1 MTVAFGL
8 GAAVAWA
15 VVNLWL
21 VTLSR
26 RIDIAVTTLAV
37 LASSTVVTLPLAL
50 AFEGAPGGD
59 AWSHAPAAAA
69 AGLLEL
75 AGFGCYIVAIRRGTL
90 AVVAPLVGLEG
101 GIAALVAIAGGE
113 AVGTTVVVGIVL
125 AVVGTSLSCA
135 EPGERR
141 ASGAG
146 WAILAGGVFGLMFVM
161 YGQTDPLVVT
171 ARAENHLHG
180 VTDLDDTIARLVAY
194 RSVGADCLYAPGLT
208 DTEQIA
214 AVVAAV
220 EAPVNVLALPGA
232 PPVPE
237 LERLGVRRVSTG
249 SLLAR
254 TAYGAML
261 AGARELLGP
270 GTSQYAQVGVTP
282 EERAA
287 AFTR

>member
-1 MTVAFGL
+1 MTVTLGL

-37 LASSTVVTLPLAL
+37 FASSTVVTLPLAL

-75 AGFGCYIVAIRRGTL
+75 AGFGCYIVAIRRGSL

-113 AVGTTVVVGIVL
+113 QVGATVVVGIVM

-135 EPGERR
+135 ERGERR

-146 WAILAGGVFGLMFVM
+146 WAILAGGIFGLMFVM
-161 YGQTDPLVVT
+161 YGQTDPLGPFTAVT
-171 ARAENHLHG
+171 IGRF
-180 VTDLDDTIARLVAY
+180 
-194 RSVGADCLYAPGLT
+194 GAF
-208 DTEQIA
+208 
-214 AVVAAV
+214 VAAV
-220 EAPVNVLALPGA
+220 DRGPVSVASVCGAQFAALSVILSVVFLRERPARVQVAGIVLTL
-232 PPVPE
+232 
-237 LERLGVRRVSTG
+237 TG
-249 SLLAR
+249 TTLLA
-254 TAYGAML
+254 
-261 AGARELLGP
+261 
-270 GTSQYAQVGVTP
+270 
-282 EERAA
+282 AA
-287 AFTR
+287 TG

>member
-1 MTVAFGL
+1 MTVALGL

-21 VTLSR
+21 VKLSR
-26 RIDIAVTTLAV
+26 RVDIAVTTLAV

-113 AVGTTVVVGIVL
+113 DVGATVVVGIVL

-135 EPGERR
+135 ERGERR

-161 YGQTDPLVVT
+161 YGLTDPLGPFTAVT
-171 ARAENHLHG
+171 IGRCCALVILVPIVLRRG
-180 VTDLDDTIARLVAY
+180 PVSVSRPDLWRLSA
-194 RSVGADCLYAPGLT
+194 VGAVD
-208 DTEQIA
+208 
-214 AVVAAV
+214 AVAFGAFVAAV
-220 EAPVNVLALPGA
+220 DRGPVSVASVCGAQFAALSVILSVVFLRERPARVQVAGIVLTIAG
-232 PPVPE
+232 
-237 LERLGVRRVSTG
+237 TT
-249 SLLAR
+249 LLA
-254 TAYGAML
+254 
-261 AGARELLGP
+261 
-270 GTSQYAQVGVTP
+270 
-282 EERAA
+282 AA
-287 AFTR
+287 AG

>member
-1 MTVAFGL
+1 MTVALGL

-26 RIDIAVTTLAV
+26 RVDIAVTTLAV

-113 AVGTTVVVGIVL
+113 QVGATVVVGIVL

-135 EPGERR
+135 ERGERR

-146 WAILAGGVFGLMFVM
+146 WAILGGRRLRLDVRHVRS
-161 YGQTDPLVVT
+161 DRS
-171 ARAENHLHG
+171 ARAVHRG
-180 VTDLDDTIARLVAY
+180 DDRQVLRARRPRSDRAPARSRVASRAPTCGGSPPWEPSTPS
-194 RSVGADCLYAPGLT
+194 RSARSSRPSTAARSASRRSAAPSS
-208 DTEQIA
+208 
-214 AVVAAV
+214 
-220 EAPVNVLALPGA
+220 
-232 PPVPE
+232 
-237 LERLGVRRVSTG
+237 RR
-249 SLLAR
+249 
-254 TAYGAML
+254 
-261 AGARELLGP
+261 
-270 GTSQYAQVGVTP
+270 
-282 EERAA
+282 
-287 AFTR
+287 